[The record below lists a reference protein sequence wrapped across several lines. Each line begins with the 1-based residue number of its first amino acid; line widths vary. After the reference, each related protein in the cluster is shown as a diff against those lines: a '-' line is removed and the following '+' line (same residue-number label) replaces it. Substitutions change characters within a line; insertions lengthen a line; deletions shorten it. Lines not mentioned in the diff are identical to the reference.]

1 MTAQIRWKQRFQNFE
16 KALARL
22 DEACNKTSL
31 DDLAL
36 NGMVQRFEFTLE
48 LGWKTL
54 KDYLEQEG
62 FMVRS
67 PRETIRQAFQ
77 SGYII
82 QAQVWMDA
90 IDDRNKLSHD
100 YDETHFRDAE
110 VRIRNQYSQA
120 FHEVYQFLK
129 TKL

>member
-16 KALARL
+16 RALARL
-22 DEACNKTSL
+22 DEACSQTSL

-54 KDYLEQEG
+54 KDYLEEEG
-62 FMVRS
+62 FVVRS

-77 SGYII
+77 SGYIT

-100 YDETHFRDAE
+100 YDEIHFRDAE
-110 VRIRNQYSQA
+110 VRIRSQYLQA
-120 FHEVYQFLK
+120 FREVYQFLK